1 MFNLLTLSTS
11 LNFGRTTNYTHFN
24 HYYLTKF
31 WQLLEASSR
40 KTLTEFSNVIEANEI
55 NTAKICSVKICT
67 NLALSKYAM
76 VDLGN
81 KINQPLI
88 LPLLKQTLGSFQRK

>member
-31 WQLLEASSR
+31 WQLLEAFSR
-40 KTLTEFSNVIEANEI
+40 NTLTEFSNVIEANEI
-55 NTAKICSVKICT
+55 NTAKI
-67 NLALSKYAM
+67 L
-76 VDLGN
+76 
-81 KINQPLI
+81 
-88 LPLLKQTLGSFQRK
+88 